1 MTISVNPESIPLAPE
16 SQMRIEELLGK
27 LSIHLSEGADL
38 RMFIKPLERDTFKI
52 LIHVRDHQ
60 HDFVYETTGSS
71 ILHLT
76 REAVTHIRRRLIESK
91 ERFISERRYKD
102 AHRPTG

>member
-16 SQMRIEELLGK
+16 SQMRIEELLKK
-27 LSIHLSEGADL
+27 LKIHLSEGAAL
-38 RMFIKPLERDTFKI
+38 RMFIKPLGRDTFKI
-52 LIHVRDHQ
+52 LLRVHDHQ

-91 ERFISERRYKD
+91 EKFVSGRRNKET
-102 AHRPTG
+102 HRPTG

>member
-16 SQMRIEELLGK
+16 SQKRIEELLSRLK
-27 LSIHLSEGADL
+27 THLSEGAAL

-52 LIHVRDHQ
+52 LLRVHDHQ

-76 REAVTHIRRRLIESK
+76 REAVTNMRRKLIKSK
-91 ERFISERRYKD
+91 EKHVSKRKFKE